1 MDEIWG
7 QACAAL
13 ETSVGPNNFN
23 HWIKP
28 LRLTGVDAGIAH
40 FASPTRFISDWVN
53 RHFAKDILGELSRHG
68 APVERLRF
76 EVVPQ
81 QAPGRARPAAAARG
95 GDAAAAAAG
104 LSAVDA
110 HRLRLALLAW
120 PAAGLALG
128 LLLTLALLLLA
139 SWAHGT

>member
-81 QAPGRARPAAAARG
+81 QAPGRARPAAAAPATRRIRG
-95 GDAAAAAAG
+95 SV
-104 LSAVDA
+104 SAVRVRQPRPPALSGSANWDGRDRGVWTSSA
-110 HRLRLALLAW
+110 HR
-120 PAAGLALG
+120 
-128 LLLTLALLLLA
+128 
-139 SWAHGT
+139 

>member
-81 QAPGRARPAAAARG
+81 QAPGRARPGA
-95 GDAAAAAAG
+95 
-104 LSAVDA
+104 
-110 HRLRLALLAW
+110 
-120 PAAGLALG
+120 P
-128 LLLTLALLLLA
+128 
-139 SWAHGT
+139 